1 MVATRGRPYTV
12 RMTRT
17 IAALLMLAAAPVFAA
32 DTWAVRDLPLP
43 LREQLSRYER
53 DMDAN
58 SRCAAAFDSASDTRR
73 MTLQCSFHIRMAAE
87 GARRALAYCEKERA
101 AAGIKREC
109 RLIDR

>member
-1 MVATRGRPYTV
+1 MRRPT
-12 RMTRT
+12 
-17 IAALLMLAAAPVFAA
+17 AFLLLLAAASAAAA
-32 DTWAVRDLPLP
+32 DTWTVRDLPPP
-43 LREQLSRYER
+43 LREQLARYER

-109 RLIDR
+109 RVIDR